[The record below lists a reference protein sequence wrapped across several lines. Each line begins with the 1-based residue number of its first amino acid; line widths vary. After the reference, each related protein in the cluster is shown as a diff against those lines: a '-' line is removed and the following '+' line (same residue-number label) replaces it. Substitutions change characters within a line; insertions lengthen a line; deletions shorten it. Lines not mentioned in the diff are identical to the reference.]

1 MRANQKA
8 VHKSS
13 AALAVL
19 FSVGITGLFTLAA
32 CTSQNQNSCPA
43 EQSDCDGTCRNLSA
57 EPDHCGSCGTACGG
71 EQVCSQGAC
80 KSDCSEG
87 LVNCSRSCVDTA
99 VDAANC
105 GSCGMHCAAGATC
118 QSGRCMAVVAECKDR
133 LNLQSTGAYDVAF
146 KTVQISGRLTKNGA
160 TLPDGINRGS
170 LLFVAK
176 RGGSRAMPAFTA
188 TGEATYAGEVFAGTY
203 DISYQPSIYC
213 KTGEA
218 LPCQQVLLRSDVDLT
233 QAGALD
239 FDIKTVQVSGKLTK
253 NGARVADDVTDRGYL
268 SFTMVNGGS
277 RVMPSFGVTGEATY
291 LGELVAGTY
300 DVSYQSSTY
309 CKTGG
314 ALPCQQLQLR
324 AGAALTASG
333 ALDFDV
339 KTVQVS
345 GKLTKNGV
353 RVADDVTDR
362 GYLIFTLQNGNSRA
376 MPSFGVTGEATYLGE
391 LFAGTYDIRYQ
402 QSVYCKNGGAI
413 PCQSIVLRTKAAI
426 GASGA
431 LDFDVKTVQVS
442 GKLTKNGVRVADDVT
457 DRGSLIFTLLTGSAR
472 SMPPFGVSGEATYMG
487 EVFAGTYD
495 ISYQPGTYCKNGGA
509 IPCQSVALRT
519 KVALSASGALDFD
532 AKTVQISGALTK
544 NGAAVAD
551 DTVDRGY
558 LVFSLLTGGTRT
570 MPAFG
575 VSGAA
580 QYMGEIFAGTYDI
593 RYQPSVYCK
602 NGGALPCESLILRT
616 GNAIMSSGALDF
628 DAKAVTVSGAVTKNG
643 AAVPDDVTDRG
654 SLVFG
659 LAPQAGS
666 RSMPPFGVSGA
677 ASYKGEVWA
686 GAYDVT
692 YQPNIYC
699 KNGGALP
706 CQSTL
711 VVGCPPPTT
720 MP

>member
-19 FSVGITGLFTLAA
+19 FSVGITGILTLAA

-57 EPDHCGSCGTACGG
+57 EPDHCGSCGTSCAG

-99 VDAANC
+99 VDVANC

-118 QSGRCMAVVAECKDR
+118 QSGRCMAVVADCKDR
-133 LNLQSTGAYDVAF
+133 LNLQTTGAYDVAF
-146 KTVQISGRLTKNGA
+146 KTVQLSGRLTKNGA
-160 TLPDGINRGS
+160 TLPDGTNRGS

-176 RGGSRAMPAFTA
+176 RGGSRAMPAFAT
-188 TGEATYAGEVFAGTY
+188 TGEATYTGEVFAGTY
-203 DISYQPSIYC
+203 DISYQPSVYC

-233 QAGALD
+233 QSGALD

-253 NGARVADDVTDRGYL
+253 NGARVADDITDRGYL
-268 SFTMVNGGS
+268 IFTMVNGGS
-277 RVMPSFGVTGEATY
+277 RAMPSFGLTGEAAY
-291 LGELVAGTY
+291 MGELVAGTY
-300 DVSYQSSTY
+300 DISYQSNTY

-353 RVADDVTDR
+353 RVADD
-362 GYLIFTLQNGNSRA
+362 A
-376 MPSFGVTGEATYLGE
+376 
-391 LFAGTYDIRYQ
+391 
-402 QSVYCKNGGAI
+402 
-413 PCQSIVLRTKAAI
+413 
-426 GASGA
+426 
-431 LDFDVKTVQVS
+431 
-442 GKLTKNGVRVADDVT
+442 T
-457 DRGSLIFTLLTGSAR
+457 DRGSLIFTLLNGGAR
-472 SMPPFGVSGEATYMG
+472 SMPSFGLSGEATYMG

-495 ISYQPGTYCKNGGA
+495 ISYQPSTYCRNGGA

-544 NGAAVAD
+544 NGAAVTD

-575 VSGAA
+575 LTGAA

-628 DAKAVTVSGAVTKNG
+628 DAKAVTVSGAVSKNG
-643 AAVPDDVTDRG
+643 AAVPDDAIDRG

-666 RSMPPFGVSGA
+666 RSMPPFGLSGA

-711 VVGCPPPTT
+711 VVGCPPPAT